1 MMMGI
6 PAGAFLVDYGYA
18 ESQGYPEVHQMAY
31 LTSGL
36 CCIGAL
42 SAQPTARLGN
52 SLGIIGVTSGIA
64 ATLGLLQPNPEV
76 LAQMAG
82 TAGIG
87 AVLGTTIAKK
97 IEITDLLQL
106 AATFHSLVSMA
117 AVLTC
122 VATYIDHYP
131 GFATDPAAGMIKATT
146 FLGTYIGGVTFTG
159 SLIAY
164 GKLNGNLSS
173 NPLML
178 PGRHALN
185 AGLLAANVG
194 AIGYF
199 MVDPSMSVGLG
210 MLGTSAALSGVM
222 GVTLNMATGADMP
235 VAITVL
241 NSYSGWALCAKGFM
255 LLLNLLQTLVVTSL
269 IVSNIKWRQ
278 FIRLLP
284 GLELGEWLFLSPVGS
299 AHDVNI
305 PS

>member
-1 MMMGI
+1 
-6 PAGAFLVDYGYA
+6 
-18 ESQGYPEVHQMAY
+18 
-31 LTSGL
+31 
-36 CCIGAL
+36 
-42 SAQPTARLGN
+42 
-52 SLGIIGVTSGIA
+52 
-64 ATLGLLQPNPEV
+64 
-76 LAQMAG
+76 MAG

-87 AVLGTTIAKK
+87 RARHNHF
-97 IEITDLLQL
+97 
-106 AATFHSLVSMA
+106 FHSLVGMA

-146 FLGTYIGGVTFTG
+146 YISGITFTS

-194 AIGYF
+194 AMGYF
-199 MVDPSMSVGLG
+199 MVDPSMNMGLG

-222 GVTLNMATGADMP
+222 GVTLTMAIGADMP
-235 VAITVL
+235 VIITVL
-241 NSYSGWALCAKGFM
+241 NFYSGWALCAEGFL

-269 IVSNIKWRQ
+269 IVSNMEWRQ

-284 GLELGEWLFLSPVGS
+284 GLELGEWLFLSSVGS
-299 AHDVNI
+299 AHNEDI
-305 PS
+305 PP